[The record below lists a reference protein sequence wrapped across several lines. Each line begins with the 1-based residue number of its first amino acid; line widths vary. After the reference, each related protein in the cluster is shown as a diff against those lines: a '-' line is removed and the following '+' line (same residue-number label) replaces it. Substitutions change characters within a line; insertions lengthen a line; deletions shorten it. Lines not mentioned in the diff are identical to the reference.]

1 LGNSGPGVAVNQ
13 IQPIIKQL
21 LISMLQSGAPGID
34 ADDPAVIAILEGS
47 PPLAVDTVRA
57 EPKQPAGAV
66 SAPGEGEA
74 PPRSSASPASSGGG
88 YEGAEEHPV
97 VKGARKAPDGKFYVP
112 HPQKPGRYMEV
123 VENA

>member
-1 LGNSGPGVAVNQ
+1 
-13 IQPIIKQL
+13 
-21 LISMLQSGAPGID
+21 MLQSGAPGID

-74 PPRSSASPASSGGG
+74 PPEAGAAPEAPEG